1 VLGDLN
7 KPIYRY
13 LAERKWK
20 AARRLVLM
28 QRITQM
34 KVVPDVL
41 PKIEPSVD
49 VKLAF
54 IPPSTLSKRNL
65 EPSNTTK
72 GIRSSDFHYIQPGDY
87 VDSLMSENPCLLNL
101 QSFQRGERL
110 VSVAVIDS
118 DVPNLDKD
126 GYDYRCHFLASNIPI
141 NPTQRIINLSQLAPA
156 TQLLL
161 PWIPPHAQKG
171 SPYHR
176 LSVFILQQKDNIPID
191 LSVASKHVQPDG
203 FILRSF
209 VDRHLLKVIGVHL
222 FRTKWDEGTAEVMRR
237 AGLEGAQMELRRVKV
252 EPLPY
257 KRRNPSSFR

>member
-1 VLGDLN
+1 MN

-34 KVVPDVL
+34 KVTPDVY
-41 PKIEPSVD
+41 PSIDPSVD

-54 IPPSTLSKRNL
+54 IPPTTLSKRNL
-65 EPSNTTK
+65 DPSNPSK
-72 GIRSSDFHYIQPGDY
+72 PIRSGDFHYIQPGDY
-87 VDSLMSENPCLLNL
+87 VDSLMSEHPCYLNV
-101 QSFQRGERL
+101 QSFERGERL
-110 VSVAVIDS
+110 VTIAIIDS
-118 DVPNLDKD
+118 DVPNLAKD

-141 NPTQRIINLSQLAPA
+141 TPTQRTINLSQLSPS

-176 LSVFILQQKDNIPID
+176 LSVFVLQQKDNIPVD
-191 LSVASKHVQPDG
+191 LGVAAKHVKSEG

-209 VDRHLLKVIGVHL
+209 VDRHLLKPIGVHL

-237 AGLEGAQMELRRVKV
+237 AGLEGADMELRRVKV

>member
-1 VLGDLN
+1 MLGDLN

-34 KVVPDVL
+34 NVTPDVL
-41 PKIEPSVD
+41 PRIEPTVD

-54 IPPSTLSKRNL
+54 IPPSTLSKRSQ

-72 GIRSSDFHYIQPGDY
+72 GIRSGDFHYIQPGDY
-87 VDSLMSENPCLLNL
+87 VDSLMSENPCWLNV

-110 VSVAVIDS
+110 VSIAVIDS
-118 DVPNLDKD
+118 DVPNLAKD
-126 GYDYRCHFLASNIPI
+126 GFDYRCHFLASNIPI
-141 NPTQRIINLSQLAPA
+141 NPTQRIINLSSLSPA

-161 PWIPPHAQKG
+161 PWISPHAQKG

-191 LSVASKHVQPDG
+191 IGMASKHVQADG
-203 FILRSF
+203 FKLRSF
-209 VDRHLLKVIGVHL
+209 VDRHRLQAIGAHL

-237 AGLEGAQMELRRVKV
+237 AGLEGAEMELRRVKV